1 MMLSADESQET
12 TREKE
17 GPQRARGNAVNSVQ
31 EHFACNEAS
40 SASDWIEIVAAW
52 TACIFCVAGRH
63 VVFASWRSARNA
75 GRKTVEQGSGAVHQA
90 LIRPSVAGEA
100 ICYAFSLAP
109 DSTNQATDSLEV
121 PLNAELRDKGGH
133 WDAKKAWL
141 HVQQSLIT
149 RSAFRGPLTRQA
161 SVSVQESGEAPAGS
175 APRAKCGFRWPNSIQ
190 VPRYRALPL
199 GPLTELSR

>member
-100 ICYAFSLAP
+100 ICYAFSLAS

-149 RSAFRGPLTRQA
+149 RSASARSHVRPLFRSRKVARHRQVQRHAQNAA
-161 SVSVQESGEAPAGS
+161 SDGQ
-175 APRAKCGFRWPNSIQ
+175 I
-190 VPRYRALPL
+190 RYRCPGT
-199 GPLTELSR
+199 GPCRWDP